1 MKLKFNGFLVLL
13 LVLVAQITF
22 AQERAVSGIV
32 SDNTGMP
39 LPGVSVLVKGTK
51 SGTQTDFDGKY
62 SIKASSSQVLIF
74 SYVGMKTQEVKA
86 SSATVNVKMA
96 SDAEQLSEVVV
107 TTALGIKRDK
117 KSLGYATQEVKA
129 EDLTAGA
136 GSGNFLNE
144 LSGKVA
150 GVNIKRNNNFGGS
163 TSAISRGVKA
173 LGQTNEMLIVIDGMP
188 INNANTNS
196 NTGSQTSGR
205 GTTYDYG
212 NNGMDVNPDDIES
225 VNVLKGAAA
234 SALYGYLAGNGV
246 IMITTKKGKS
256 KKGMGITITSEV
268 VGGSIDK
275 STFPT
280 YQNKYGAG
288 YGPFYEDTSAL
299 FLSRDINGD
308 GIDDLVVPT
317 SEDASFGAAFDPNK
331 LVYNWNAFTPYSDSY
346 GKATPWTA
354 AKNGPI
360 AFFQSPLSL
369 SNSISF
375 EDGNDKTNVVLNYNN
390 TKQNGIMPNSEL
402 NKNSFS
408 LKLNHQFT
416 DKLSLSSFVNYSQ
429 EATTGRNSTGYND
442 NITGMF
448 RQWFQTN
455 VDLKELKQVYDRSG
469 GQNVTWNWSDP
480 DNLTAIYW
488 DNPYFTRFQ
497 NYQNDSRNRFTGYAK
512 LDYKINDWLTAT
524 GKVSNDSFAELR
536 EERRAVGSVAAE
548 FGINRNDEGS
558 GYQRYNKN
566 FSEQNYDF
574 TLNFKHNFSEAFSFN
589 GLVGGSMVRR
599 YTSSILAST
608 EGGLIVPG
616 IYSLTNSVSSVPFPL
631 EGAAKEG
638 VNSYYA
644 SVSFGFKDMLFLD
657 GTSRRDAFSNLPKD
671 NNALFS
677 NSVSASFVFTKLVNQ
692 DWLTFGKLRGGY
704 SESPLGSPGQSLVD
718 TYTKFDPFN
727 GNQLYS
733 VNSIKNNPNL
743 IPIKTVA
750 QEIGLEMQFL
760 DRRLGFDVA
769 VYKNENSGEAIAV
782 PFSTTTGYSSKYV
795 NAADI
800 ENKGIEVQFNVT
812 PVRTKDFAWDIFVN
826 WSTNKSMVV
835 GLAPGIENLQL
846 NSFQGGVS
854 LNAVVGQPLGIIKGT
869 DFTYYNPSFVASYP
883 GEVNKVGPKVT
894 AGGRY
899 VINSSTNNV
908 IGDINPDWIGGI
920 RNKFTYKNISF
931 GFLIDMKKGGDIW
944 SLDQSYGQAT
954 GLYAESAGIN
964 DLGNPMR
971 STLANGGGIILPG
984 VLADGT
990 PNSIRTPAPNE
1001 YGNFQGYR
1009 RQPNKAFIYDAGFIK
1024 LREVNITYSLPS
1036 DVVSR
1041 MKLTEMKFSV
1051 VGSNLWIIDKSLPY
1065 ADPESGLGSSLASSG
1080 YSTGSLPTTRNI
1092 GFNVTFKF

>member
-13 LVLVAQITF
+13 VVLVAQLTF
-22 AQERAVSGIV
+22 AQERAVSGTV
-32 SDNTGMP
+32 SDNAGMP

-51 SGTQTDFDGKY
+51 TGTQTDFDGKY
-62 SIKASSSQVLIF
+62 SIRATSSQVLIF
-74 SYVGMKTQEVKA
+74 SYIGMKTQEAAA
-86 SSATVNVKMA
+86 SSSTVNVKLA
-96 SDAEQLSEVVV
+96 SGALELEGVVV
-107 TTALGIKRDK
+107 TALGIKREK

-129 EDLTAGA
+129 ADLTAGA
-136 GSGNFLNE
+136 ASGNFLNE

-188 INNANTNS
+188 INNSNTNS
-196 NTGSQTSGR
+196 NQGNQSSGR

-212 NNGMDVNPDDIES
+212 NNAMDINPDDIES

-246 IMITTKKGKS
+246 IMITTKKGKA
-256 KKGMGITITSEV
+256 KKGMGITVSSEV
-268 VGGSIDK
+268 VTGGIDK
-275 STFPT
+275 STFPK

-288 YGPFYEDTSAL
+288 YGPFYEDASGF

-317 SEDASFGAAFDPNK
+317 SEDASYGAPFDPSLK
-331 LVYNWNAFTPYSDSY
+331 VYNWNAFTPYSDNF
-346 GKATPWTA
+346 GKATPWQA

-360 AFFQSPLSL
+360 TFFNSPLTI
-369 SNSISF
+369 SNSLSF
-375 EDGNDKTNVVLNYNN
+375 EDGNENTSVVFNYNN

-402 NKNSFS
+402 KKNSFS

-416 DKLSLSSFVNYSQ
+416 DKLAFSSFVNYSQ
-429 EATTGRNSTGYND
+429 EGTVGRNSTGYND

-455 VDLKELKQVYDRSG
+455 VDVQELKQVYERSG

-480 DNLTAIYW
+480 SDLRPIYW
-488 DNPYFTRFQ
+488 DNPYFTRYK

-512 LDYKINDWLTAT
+512 LDYKIADWLTAT
-524 GKVSNDSFAELR
+524 GKVSSDSFAEIR
-536 EERRAVGSVAAE
+536 EERRAVGSVPAE

-558 GYQRYNKN
+558 GYQRYNRN

-574 TLNFKHNFSEAFSFN
+574 ILTFKHDFSEDFTFN
-589 GLVGGSMVRR
+589 GILGGSAKRSSVN
-599 YTSSILAST
+599 SILAST

-616 IYSLTNSVSSVPFPL
+616 IYSLTNSKSSVPFPI
-631 EGAAKEG
+631 EVATKEG

-644 SVSFGFKDMLFLD
+644 SVSLGFKDMLFVD
-657 GTSRRDAFSNLPKD
+657 ATSRRDAFSNLPKGD
-671 NNALFS
+671 NALFS
-677 NSVSASFVFTKLVNQ
+677 NSVSASFVFTKLIDQ
-692 DWLTFGKLRGGY
+692 DWLSFGKLRGGY
-704 SESPLGSPGQSLVD
+704 SESPLGTPGLSLVD

-727 GNQLYS
+727 GQQLYS
-733 VNSIKNNPNL
+733 VNSDKNNPNL
-743 IPIKTVA
+743 QPIKTKT

-760 DRRLGFDVA
+760 NRRVGFDVS
-769 VYKNENSGEAIAV
+769 VYKNENSGEAVAV
-782 PFSTTTGYSSKYV
+782 PFSSTSGYTRKYV

-800 ENKGIEVQFNVT
+800 VNKGIEVQFNVT
-812 PVRTKDFAWDIFVN
+812 PIKTQDFAWDIFVN
-826 WSTNKSMVV
+826 WSKNKSEVV
-835 GLAPGIENLQL
+835 ALAPGIENLQL
-846 NSFQGGVS
+846 NTFQGGVS

-869 DFTYYNPSFVASYP
+869 DFTYLN
-883 GEVNKVGPKVT
+883 GQKVVG
-894 AGGRY
+894 ANGRY
-899 VINSSTNNV
+899 VLNTSTNNI
-908 IGDINPDWIGGI
+908 IGDINADWIGGI
-920 RNKFTYKNISF
+920 RNKFTYKNLSL

-954 GLYAESAGIN
+954 GLYAESAGLN
-964 DLGNPMR
+964 ELGNPIR
-971 STLANGGGIILPG
+971 NTIANGGGVILPG
-984 VLADGT
+984 VTAAGT
-990 PNSIRTPAPNE
+990 PNTVRTPAPDQ
-1001 YGNFQGYR
+1001 YGNIAGYR
-1009 RQPNKAFIYDAGFIK
+1009 RAPNKAFIYDAGFIK
-1024 LREVNITYSLPS
+1024 LREVNITYTLPTS
-1036 DVVSR
+1036 VVSR
-1041 MKLTEMKFSV
+1041 MHLNEMKFSI

-1092 GFNVTFKF
+1092 GCNLTFKF